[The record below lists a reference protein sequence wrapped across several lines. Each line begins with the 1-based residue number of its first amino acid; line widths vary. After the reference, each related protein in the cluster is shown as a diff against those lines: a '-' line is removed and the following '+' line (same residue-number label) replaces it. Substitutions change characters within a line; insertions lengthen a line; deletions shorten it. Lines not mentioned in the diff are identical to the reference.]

1 MQLQY
6 YLPSLTAIHFAMK
19 LQMAVLLMMIISIQ
33 GLYNSG
39 KRLEYEGSNSSGS
52 VIIDNY

>member
-39 KRLEYEGSNSSGS
+39 KSLEYEGSNSSGS